1 MAYEIEIKAWID
13 DPPAIRAQLSARATS
28 IKDYVKEDVY
38 YRAPVVP
45 ATDLESGDGAPDMAA
60 ARLGPPP
67 PGAAAPQEFRL
78 RREGG
83 ANVCTFKEKTIRRG
97 VEVNREHEFTVS
109 DGDAF
114 EELVLRSGCRVFA
127 RKRKSGSVFAL
138 PEANVEVSHVDG
150 LGDFVE
156 IEKLV
161 EEHDADAH
169 DTAEATVRRILD
181 SLGVPESAIE
191 GRPYTTLLALKEQ
204 EAL

>member
-13 DPPAIRAQLSARATS
+13 DPPAIRAQLRARATS

-38 YRAPVVP
+38 FRSPVVAAADP
-45 ATDLESGDGAPDMAA
+45 ASGGDASDTAT

-67 PGAAAPQEFRL
+67 SGAETPQEFRL

-83 ANVCTFKEKTIRRG
+83 TNVCTFKEKTIRRG
-97 VEVNREHEFTVS
+97 VEVNREYEFTVS
-109 DGDAF
+109 DGNAF

-161 EEHDADAH
+161 EEHDSDAH
-169 DTAEATVRRILD
+169 NAAEETVRRVLD

-191 GRPYTTLLALKEQ
+191 ERPYTTLLALQEQ
-204 EAL
+204 ETL

>member
-13 DPPAIRAQLSARATS
+13 DPPAIRAQLSRRATS

-38 YRAPVVP
+38 FRSPVFAAAEP
-45 ATDLESGDGAPDMAA
+45 ASGGDASDNAT

-67 PGAAAPQEFRL
+67 SGAEAPQEFRL

-83 ANVCTFKEKTIRRG
+83 TNVCTFKEKTIRRG
-97 VEVNREHEFTVS
+97 VEVNREYEFTVS
-109 DGDAF
+109 DGNAF
-114 EELVLRSGCRVFA
+114 EELVSRSGCRVFA

-161 EEHDADAH
+161 EEHDSDAH
-169 DTAEATVRRILD
+169 DAAEETVRRILD